1 MSETPRSFT
10 GRQRDRK
17 TRPGV
22 KVADHVARAL
32 ITLGGIGTIIAV
44 STVCIFLVAVAWP
57 LFTKARISAAQ
68 PIAPPWAQQ
77 RITPVHIAMD
87 EYQLLGWAMFE
98 DGSVQVFRCDTG
110 DAVGDR
116 QLPLGNERSVT
127 ALSFNTDG
135 NDVCFGYRDG
145 HAQLGEIKIDISFL
159 GEQQVPEPVRE
170 VPVGEVGMFGGSLY
184 AHPQPGQFRQHAFKV
199 STKPAVKLSDEP
211 IRLIGHSVRQ
221 NGPVIVALAGESLA
235 ISAVSE
241 VRNFLSGAVTASARR
256 VDLPYETRSG
266 GGAPAYLMLSGL
278 GDIAYLAW
286 EDGYLRRYDTRTLD
300 NPQLVETLDMAPG
313 EANRLTMM
321 RFLIGRTT
329 LVSGD
334 SKGRVQAWFCVPDDT
349 KIDRTTLVAAH
360 DLGTADSAVTA
371 LSGSAR
377 SRLLA
382 AGYEDG
388 RVRLFHVT
396 ANSMLVESER
406 PADPAEAQVRVIAI
420 GSREDQ
426 LLAATQRQL
435 ISWDVDRRH
444 PAINLHALFAKVW
457 YEGYAAPQHMWQSSS
472 GTDDFEPKY
481 GLVPLIFGTIKATI
495 YSLLFGLPIAL
506 LAAIFTSEF
515 MHPRVKARIKPLV
528 EMMAS
533 LPSVVLGFMAALVI
547 APVVEN
553 IVPAVLASF
562 VMLPLAFLL
571 GAYTWQL
578 MPRAWAMRFEK
589 HRFALI
595 CLMVPLGGWAAL
607 RFGPVVE
614 RLVFAGDFKRWMDGQ
629 IGTGA
634 GGWFMLLTPVTAV
647 LTGYLFS
654 TLLRDRFRTLTFGW
668 SRVRVAQMDALK
680 FLAGLAC
687 WLAFT
692 AAGAWL
698 LAAAGFDPRGEQM
711 HDFLGTYVQRNAMVV
726 GFIMGFAIIPIIY
739 TLAEDALSSVPEHL
753 RSASLGA
760 GATKWQ
766 TAIRIIVPTAMS
778 GLFSAAMIGLGRAVG
793 ETMIVLMA
801 AGNTPVLQ
809 MNFFNGFRTLSANI
823 AVELPEAPVGGTHYR
838 VLFLAALSLFV
849 MTFIINTLAEIVRQR
864 FRKRAF
870 QL

>member
-1 MSETPRSFT
+1 VSESASTFT
-10 GRQRDRK
+10 GRRRDRK

-22 KVADHVARAL
+22 KVADHVARTL

-57 LFTKARISAAQ
+57 LFSKARMGDSQ

-77 RITPVHIAMD
+77 QLTPVHIAMD

-98 DGSVQVFRCDTG
+98 DGSVRVFRSDTG
-110 DAVGDR
+110 EAVGERR
-116 QLPLGNERSVT
+116 QPLGDERVLS
-127 ALSFNTDG
+127 ALSFNSDG
-135 NDVCFGYRDG
+135 DDVCFGFQDG
-145 HAQLGEIKIDISFL
+145 YAQLGEIKIDISFL
-159 GEQQVPEPVRE
+159 GEQQVPEAMRE
-170 VPVGEVGMFGGSLY
+170 IPIGEVGMLDDTLY
-184 AHPQPGQFRQHAFKV
+184 AHTQPGQFRQHTFTVTK
-199 STKPAVKLSDEP
+199 KPAVKLSDEP
-211 IRLIGHSVRQ
+211 IRLIGHTVRRT
-221 NGPVIVALAGESLA
+221 GPVIVALAGESLA
-235 ISAVSE
+235 IYSVSE
-241 VRNFLSGAVTASARR
+241 IRNFLSGAVAANARR

-266 GGAPAYLMLSGL
+266 GDIPAYLMLSGL

-286 EDGYLRRYDTRTLD
+286 ADGYLRRYDTRTLD
-300 NPQLVETLDMAPG
+300 NPQLVETLDLAPG
-313 EANRLTMM
+313 EGNSLTMM

-334 SKGRVQAWFCVPDDT
+334 AQGRVQAWFCVPDDT

-360 DLGTADSAVTA
+360 DLGKADSAVTA

-382 AGYEDG
+382 AGYADG

-396 ANSMLVESER
+396 ANSLLVESER
-406 PADPAEAQVRVIAI
+406 PTDSANAPVSVVSI
-420 GSREDQ
+420 GAREDR
-426 LLAATQRQL
+426 LLAASPGRL
-435 ISWDVDRRH
+435 FSWRVDRRY
-444 PAINLHALFAKVW
+444 PAINLHALFGKVW
-457 YEGYAAPQHMWQSSS
+457 YEGYAEPQHMWQSSS

-481 GLVPLIFGTIKATI
+481 GLVPLIFGTIKATF

-515 MHPRVKARIKPLV
+515 MHPKVKARVKPLV

-533 LPSVVLGFMAALVI
+533 LPSVVLGFLAALVI
-547 APVVEN
+547 APFVEN
-553 IVPAVLASF
+553 AVPAVLASF

-571 GAYTWQL
+571 GAYGWQL
-578 MPRAWAMRFEK
+578 MPRAWALRLEK
-589 HRFALI
+589 HRFLLI
-595 CLMVPLGGWAAL
+595 CLMVPLGVWGAL
-607 RFGPVVE
+607 RFGPLAE
-614 RLVFAGDFKRWMDGQ
+614 KLLFAGDFKRWMDGQ

-634 GGWFMLLTPVTAV
+634 GGWFMLLAPLTAI
-647 LTGYLFS
+647 LTGFLFS
-654 TLLRDRFRTLTFGW
+654 VLLRDRFRDWTFGW
-668 SRVRVAQMDALK
+668 TRVRVAQMDALK

-687 WLAFT
+687 WVALT

-698 LAAAGFDPRGEQM
+698 LAWLGFDPRGDQM
-711 HDFLGTYVQRNAMVV
+711 HHFLGTYVQRNAMVV

-739 TLAEDALSSVPEHL
+739 TLSEDALSSVPEHL

-801 AGNTPVLQ
+801 AGNTPVMQ

-823 AVELPEAPVGGTHYR
+823 AVEMPEAPVGGTHYR
-838 VLFLAALSLFV
+838 VLFLAALSLFA
-849 MTFIINTLAEIVRQR
+849 MTFIINTFAEMIRQR

>member
-22 KVADHVARAL
+22 KLADHVARTL

-57 LFTKARISAAQ
+57 LFSKARISDAQ
-68 PIAPPWAQQ
+68 PIAPPWEQQ
-77 RITPVHIAMD
+77 RVTPVHIAMD

-98 DGSVQVFRCDTG
+98 DGSVQVFRSDTG
-110 DAVGDR
+110 EAVGER
-116 QLPLGNERSVT
+116 RTPLGNERVLT
-127 ALSFNTDG
+127 AMSFNTDG
-135 NDVCFGYRDG
+135 NDVCFGYQDG
-145 HAQLGEIKIDISFL
+145 HGQLGEIKIDITFL
-159 GEQQVPEPVRE
+159 GEQQVPEAALE
-170 VPVGEVGMFGGSLY
+170 IPVGEVGMLGETLY
-184 AHPQPGQFRQHAFKV
+184 AHPQPGQFRQHTFAF
-199 STKPAVKLSDEP
+199 SMKPAIKLSDEP
-211 IRLIGHSVRQ
+211 VRLIGHTVRQ
-221 NGPVIVALAGESLA
+221 TGPVMVALAGESLA
-235 ISAVSE
+235 IYAVSE
-241 VRNFLSGAVTASARR
+241 VRNFLSGAVTATARR
-256 VDLPYETRSG
+256 VDLPYETRSSG
-266 GGAPAYLMLSGL
+266 TKPAYLVLSGL

-300 NPQLVETLDMAPG
+300 NPQLVETLDLAPG
-313 EANRLTMM
+313 EGNRLTMLK
-321 RFLIGRTT
+321 FLIGRTT
-329 LVSGD
+329 LISGD
-334 SKGRVQAWFCVPDDT
+334 AQGRVQAWFCVPDDT
-349 KIDRTTLVAAH
+349 KIDRTKLVAAH
-360 DLGTADSAVTA
+360 DLGTAGSAVTA

-382 AGYEDG
+382 AGYDDG

-396 ANSMLVESER
+396 ANALLVESQR
-406 PADPAEAQVRVIAI
+406 PAAPADAAIRVIAV
-420 GSREDQ
+420 GAREDR
-426 LLAATQRQL
+426 LLAATARQL
-435 ISWDVDRRH
+435 LSWDVDRRY
-444 PAINLHALFAKVW
+444 PAINLHSLFTKVW
-457 YEGYAAPQHMWQSSS
+457 YEGYAEPQHMWQSSS

-481 GLVPLIFGTIKATI
+481 GLIPLIFGTIKATF

-515 MHPRVKARIKPLV
+515 MHPKVKARVKPLV

-533 LPSVVLGFMAALVI
+533 LPSVVLGFLAALVI
-547 APVVEN
+547 APLVEN

-571 GAYTWQL
+571 GAYAWQL
-578 MPRAWAMRFEK
+578 MPRAWALRFEK

-595 CLMVPLGGWAAL
+595 CLMVPLGIWASM
-607 RFGPVVE
+607 RVGPVAE
-614 RLVFAGDFKRWMDGQ
+614 NLLFAGDFKRWMDGQ
-629 IGTGA
+629 IGSGA
-634 GGWFMLLTPVTAV
+634 GGWFMLLTPLTAI
-647 LTGYLFS
+647 LTGYLFT
-654 TLLRDRFRTLTFGW
+654 TLLRDRFRSLTFGW
-668 SRVRVAQMDALK
+668 SRLRVAQMDALK
-680 FLAGLAC
+680 FFAGLAC
-687 WLAFT
+687 WLALT

-711 HDFLGTYVQRNAMVV
+711 HHFLGTYVQRNAMVV

-801 AGNTPVLQ
+801 AGNTPVMQ

-823 AVELPEAPVGGTHYR
+823 AVEMPEAPVGGTHYR
-838 VLFLAALSLFV
+838 VLFLAALALFV
-849 MTFIINTLAEIVRQR
+849 MTFIINTLAEVVRQR